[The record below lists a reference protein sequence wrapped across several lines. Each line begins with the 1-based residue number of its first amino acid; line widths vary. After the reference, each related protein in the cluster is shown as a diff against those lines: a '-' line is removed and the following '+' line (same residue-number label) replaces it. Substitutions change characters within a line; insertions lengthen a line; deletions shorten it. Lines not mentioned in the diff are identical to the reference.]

1 MITTK
6 KIEKRFGG
14 YICRRCIN
22 EVYKV
27 NLTRHDCV
35 YKSFDV
41 CPRCGVEHNIVH
53 DFRSS
58 GRRIMKKAKGGF
70 KARYVVLPLL
80 AVLIIGGA
88 FVAQSNWDL
97 IQAARIGLTT
107 DLETIQLQQ
116 KEKDQAL
123 AKELGIDGVVTDD
136 MASQAAAD
144 LEAFLNGGGSVSSD
158 GSNLPISYRFSESGA
173 NGGGEGTSGSGS
185 GYGTG
190 TPEKDIIATYTAQL
204 YGLRD
209 VFQGRLNGLMD
220 QARAEYAALPEE
232 ERTGSAKRSII
243 YSKIDQGEAM
253 EAQCDAMVD
262 AYLKQM
268 ESELKAAGQST
279 DSVKELRD
287 YYEETK
293 INQKAAYMAQARNS

>member
-27 NLTRHDCV
+27 NLTRHDCI
-35 YKSFDV
+35 YKSFDI
-41 CPRCGVEHNIVH
+41 CPRCGMEQNIVH

-58 GRRIMKKAKGGF
+58 GVRIMKKAKVGF
-70 KARYVVLPLL
+70 RARYVVLPLL
-80 AVLIIGGA
+80 AVLVIGGA

-107 DLETIQLQQ
+107 DLETIQIQQ

-158 GSNLPISYRFSESGA
+158 GSNLPISYRFSGSGV
-173 NGGGEGTSGSGS
+173 NGGGEGTSGS

-253 EAQCDAMVD
+253 EEQCDAMVD

-268 ESELKAAGQST
+268 ESELKAAGQSM

>member
-27 NLTRHDCV
+27 DLTRHDCI

-58 GRRIMKKAKGGF
+58 GVRIMKKAKVGF
-70 KARYVVLPLL
+70 RARYVVLPLL

-88 FVAQSNWDL
+88 FVAHSNWDL

-107 DLETIQLQQ
+107 DLETIQIQQ

-123 AKELGIDGVVTDD
+123 AKELGIEGVVTDD
-136 MASQAAAD
+136 MAAQTAAD
-144 LEAFLNGGGSVSSD
+144 LEAYLNGGGSVSGD
-158 GSNLPISYRFSESGA
+158 GSNLPISYRFSGTGA
-173 NGGGEGTSGSGS
+173 NGGGEGTSGSS
-185 GYGTG
+185 YGTG

-220 QARAEYAALPEE
+220 QARAEYAALPEGE
-232 ERTGSAKRSII
+232 QTSSAKRSII
-243 YSKIDQGEAM
+243 NSRIGQGEAM
-253 EAQCDAMVD
+253 EEQCDAMVD